1 MYQAKEE
8 IYKALKSLGY
18 ACQQGSQ
25 AIFTKVPVITFWI
38 GSNNPEY
45 NLENQIA
52 KQDIEVV
59 VDIFTN
65 KSTDLSRIL
74 SEVEAKMRTINYRL
88 VHSVDVPN
96 PEGTLFHSNCRF
108 NAVKFK

>member
-1 MYQAKEE
+1 MFQPKEE
-8 IYKALKSLGY
+8 IYRTLKSLGY
-18 ACQQGSQ
+18 ACMQSSQ
-25 AIFTKVPVITFWI
+25 ATFNEVPAITFWI
-38 GSNNPEY
+38 GENTPEY
-45 NLENQIA
+45 SLDNEIA
-52 KQDIEVV
+52 KQDVEVV
-59 VDIFTN
+59 IDIFTN

-108 NAVKFK
+108 SAVKFK

>member
-1 MYQAKEE
+1 MYQPKEE
-8 IYKALKSLGY
+8 IYKVLKSLGY

-25 AIFTKVPVITFWI
+25 AIFT
-38 GSNNPEY
+38 
-45 NLENQIA
+45 
-52 KQDIEVV
+52 EVV

-108 NAVKFK
+108 SAVKFK